1 MAALEE
7 EKQKLTTIFA
17 VRTTIGQEK
26 SVANMI
32 FGRLRLRDPVPDIK
46 AVLTADQFRGYVFIE
61 AIQQNDVQESIS
73 GIRHVKGKI
82 VGSIKLIDL
91 ANVIA
96 PRKVT
101 EILEE
106 GDIVEIVSGIFQ
118 NRRAIIERMPREGA
132 KEEVVVRLT
141 DSDSPISIKVHGDY
155 LKLIEKGQPGAPGV
169 PAPVATGP
177 RAPAPAVQMSEGN
190 DLDIFASMEKE
201 MGLLEDENGEPLP
214 PSSPSSPTI
223 ELESEPGLATAGA
236 DEADVFAAEQDEEEE
251 QERLERRR
259 KSSDSGKSLFFDDE
273 DEEDWTEMKE
283 DEDEDTY

>member
-1 MAALEE
+1 MTLEE
-7 EKQKLTTIFA
+7 EKAKITTLFA

-32 FGRLRLRDPVPDIK
+32 FGRLRLRDPIPDIK
-46 AVLTADQFRGYVFIE
+46 AILTADQLRGYVFIE

-82 VGSIKLIDL
+82 VGSIKLTDL
-91 ANVIA
+91 AHVIV

-118 NRRAIIERMPREGA
+118 NRRAVIERMPREGA

-155 LKLIEKGQPGAPGV
+155 LKLLEKGQPGAAGV
-169 PAPVATGP
+169 PAPVEAGP
-177 RAPAPAVQMSEGN
+177 RAPAPAVKMSEGN
-190 DLDIFASMEKE
+190 DLDIFASLEKE
-201 MGLLEDENGEPLP
+201 MGLLEDDNGEPIP
-214 PSSPSSPTI
+214 PSPSPSI
-223 ELESEPGLATAGA
+223 ELDLEPSVATAGA
-236 DEADVFAAEQDEEEE
+236 DETDVIATEVDEAEE

-273 DEEDWTEMKE
+273 EDEDWTEIE
-283 DEDEDTY
+283 DEDEEESY